1 MNTAN
6 TAAVAAS
13 IEILNSWKEIAGYL
27 NRGVRTVQRWEAE
40 LGMPVRRP
48 RGKGRSAVIAM
59 RSELDRWIKS
69 CPTET
74 DEDSRTQC
82 VALTQLPMLQS
93 LRASTLEL
101 HRLRDQ
107 VNHSREQLFAVLS
120 ELAVSVEK
128 MMGSTSTVP
137 PAKFSLAAY
146 SSPPTSILPQR
157 RMLSNH
163 SISI

>member
-1 MNTAN
+1 MSTTN

-13 IEILNSWKEIAGYL
+13 IEILNSWKEIASYL

-59 RSELDRWIKS
+59 RSELDQWIKS

-74 DEDSRTQC
+74 DEETKPQVTSFAQF
-82 VALTQLPMLQS
+82 PMLLS

-101 HRLRDQ
+101 HRLRDEMTR
-107 VNHSREQLFAVLS
+107 SREQLSVVLS
-120 ELAVSVEK
+120 ELAIRVEK
-128 MMGSTSTVP
+128 VMDSSSGTP
-137 PAKFSLAAY
+137 PNRFAFAAY
-146 SSPPTSILPQR
+146 SVSTTIEPTAA
-157 RMLSNH
+157 
-163 SISI
+163 

>member
-1 MNTAN
+1 MSTTN

-13 IEILNSWKEIAGYL
+13 IEILNSWKEIASYL

-59 RSELDRWIKS
+59 RSELDQWIKS

-74 DEDSRTQC
+74 DEETKPQVTSFAQFT
-82 VALTQLPMLQS
+82 MLLS

-101 HRLRDQ
+101 HRLRDED
-107 VNHSREQLFAVLS
+107 VARRE
-120 ELAVSVEK
+120 
-128 MMGSTSTVP
+128 
-137 PAKFSLAAY
+137 
-146 SSPPTSILPQR
+146 
-157 RMLSNH
+157 N
-163 SISI
+163 